1 MFSRRIITV
10 LTTAAAIGLAAVG
23 LAGPA
28 AARTV
33 QTGDEMFLAQMRSLG
48 VSFPS
53 PQEAVREGHQ
63 VCAELSAGKTP
74 TAVTVAVF
82 RQTNLTPRR
91 RPAWSP
97 PRHRPTARNSP
108 ASPPSRSRAGPSDSQ
123 RILPPG
129 VTISPVTSLPP
140 DPRTAG
146 RPR

>member
-28 AARTV
+28 AARAV

-82 RQTNLTPRR
+82 RQTNLTPPQAAGLVTAATQAYCPQFSGQ
-91 RPAWSP
+91 PA
-97 PRHRPTARNSP
+97 
-108 ASPPSRSRAGPSDSQ
+108 
-123 RILPPG
+123 
-129 VTISPVTSLPP
+129 
-140 DPRTAG
+140 
-146 RPR
+146 